1 MHTATIP
8 LLFILVLSIISLSK
22 SLNVEN
28 ASIKLKVSG
37 NGNGNGKANIYS
49 EKRAIVCYADCQD
62 EEEPPKNIVPAVVNY
77 KYSLDR
83 RKAMTGMTGVVASN
97 LIISP
102 FPALASSS
110 SMSSLLSSTTEN
122 TNFVVPTPADSASMY
137 WPLGKVAFSLLPLAG
152 TSTRRATLET
162 NIIENTIW
170 THDQIQGIVNV
181 NVPVR
186 QTVIR
191 LKGDG
196 LWVHNPVAPTPQL
209 LRMMKNLEKKYGPVK
224 HIVLGTVALEHK
236 ASFAPFC
243 QKFPEATVW
252 IQPGQWSF
260 PLNLPID
267 ALGVKQKG
275 QRLRE
280 LPVPGRSATNS
291 IFRTTEKYGSPEW
304 QNEIDYEVLG
314 PIMFQSVGAF
324 SETAFYHKASK
335 SLIVTDV
342 VIGVDNNPPPIIE
355 EDPRALLFHAR
366 DNITE
371 IVADTPENRQRG
383 WRRMVQ
389 FGLVFFPSQIS
400 VVPVGEAL
408 KEANQ
413 IDPSMKNLGKGAVPI
428 NLYPWTW
435 NGDSDKINF
444 DAISKN
450 GQLFCPPILTKL
462 ILDREPE
469 ITLRWVDRVCQRF
482 PDMRRIIPC
491 HLNNDIQVS
500 SARDFSDAFE
510 VLRSNPINSKSQRP
524 LAEDLALLQKA
535 SDLLTNLKIVGP
547 SLVCD
552 GETARKVGRFAS
564 LR

>member
-37 NGNGNGKANIYS
+37 NGNGKANIYS
-49 EKRAIVCYADCQD
+49 EKRAIVCYADFQN
-62 EEEPPKNIVPAVVNY
+62 EEESPKNFVPAVINY

-209 LRMMKNLEKKYGPVK
+209 LRMMKNLEKKIRTCSTYCVRYC
-224 HIVLGTVALEHK
+224 
-236 ASFAPFC
+236 SF
-243 QKFPEATVW
+243 
-252 IQPGQWSF
+252 
-260 PLNLPID
+260 
-267 ALGVKQKG
+267 
-275 QRLRE
+275 
-280 LPVPGRSATNS
+280 
-291 IFRTTEKYGSPEW
+291 
-304 QNEIDYEVLG
+304 
-314 PIMFQSVGAF
+314 
-324 SETAFYHKASK
+324 
-335 SLIVTDV
+335 
-342 VIGVDNNPPPIIE
+342 
-355 EDPRALLFHAR
+355 RA
-366 DNITE
+366 
-371 IVADTPENRQRG
+371 
-383 WRRMVQ
+383 
-389 FGLVFFPSQIS
+389 
-400 VVPVGEAL
+400 
-408 KEANQ
+408 
-413 IDPSMKNLGKGAVPI
+413 
-428 NLYPWTW
+428 
-435 NGDSDKINF
+435 
-444 DAISKN
+444 
-450 GQLFCPPILTKL
+450 
-462 ILDREPE
+462 
-469 ITLRWVDRVCQRF
+469 
-482 PDMRRIIPC
+482 
-491 HLNNDIQVS
+491 
-500 SARDFSDAFE
+500 
-510 VLRSNPINSKSQRP
+510 
-524 LAEDLALLQKA
+524 
-535 SDLLTNLKIVGP
+535 
-547 SLVCD
+547 
-552 GETARKVGRFAS
+552 
-564 LR
+564 